1 MKKVKLILVS
11 VFCLLVLPMY
21 VNAASGKITVSG
33 TSTVVEGN
41 NVTVTV
47 NLSSQTL
54 IGSWEMSL
62 NYDKNYL
69 QLKSATSESNGVRMA
84 ASTATGVKSK
94 SYTFTFKTLKKGSTK
109 VSVGGYLAYAYED
122 LSEISLSSSAK
133 TINIITQAELEAS
146 YSKNNNLSSLQVEG
160 FSLSPEF
167 NKDTLEYSVVVPEGT
182 KEVNIIGSVE
192 DRKSSIIGTGVKEV
206 NQGNN
211 KFLITV
217 KAQNGAEK
225 TYTINVDVKDENPI
239 EVEVDDVKYTV
250 VKLKENL
257 PIASLYNE
265 VSIKI
270 NEFDIPAY
278 KNDYTNLVLVGLKD
292 NDGNISLFIYDEKNN
307 SYKEYNEIKSS
318 QITIYPL
325 NSDEVIDG
333 YEKGIVNINDI
344 DVDGFYL
351 NEDSDFV
358 IIYGVNVETGDKGF
372 YMYDK
377 KMQTIIRY
385 NDEYNKIFEEK
396 INLYTYIIIGFI
408 SLSLLMLIIII
419 VLLTK
424 RKKNGKNKKNLDN
437 INTIKK
443 DKDSKNEIIELEWVC
458 YEKK

>member
-1 MKKVKLILVS
+1 MKKVKIILFS
-11 VFCLLVLPMY
+11 VFCLMVLPFG
-21 VNAASGKITVSG
+21 VSAASGKITVSG

-47 NLSSQTL
+47 NLSSPTL

-69 QLKSATSESNGVRMA
+69 QLKSATSEGNGVKMA

-122 LSEISLSSSAK
+122 LSEISLSTSAK

-160 FSLSPEF
+160 FALSPEF
-167 NKDTLEYSVVVPEGT
+167 NANTLEYNVVVPEGT
-182 KEVNIIGSVE
+182 KEINILGTVE
-192 DRKSSIIGTGVKEV
+192 DRKSSINGVGVKEV
-206 NQGNN
+206 NPGNN
-211 KFLITV
+211 KFLVTV

-239 EVEVDDVKYTV
+239 EVEINGVKYSV

-265 VSIKI
+265 ITIKI

-292 NDGNISLFIYDEKNN
+292 NDGNISLFIYDEVNN
-307 SYKEYNEIKSS
+307 TYKVYNEIKSS

-325 NSDEVIDG
+325 ESDEVIKG

-344 DVDGFYL
+344 EVNGFYL
-351 NEDSDFV
+351 DSDSDFV

-385 NDEYNKIFEEK
+385 NDEQIKVMEEK
-396 INLYTYIIIGFI
+396 LNLYTYIIIGFI

-419 VLLTK
+419 VLITK
-424 RKKNGKNKKNLDN
+424 RGKKSKK
-437 INTIKK
+437 KK
-443 DKDSKNEIIELEWVC
+443 DVDIKIANNNKDNKDKNEIIELE
-458 YEKK
+458 